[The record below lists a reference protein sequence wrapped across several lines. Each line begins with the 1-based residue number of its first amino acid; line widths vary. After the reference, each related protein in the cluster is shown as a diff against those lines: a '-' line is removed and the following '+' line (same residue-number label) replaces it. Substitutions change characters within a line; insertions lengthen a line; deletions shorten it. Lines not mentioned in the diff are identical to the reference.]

1 MQRCTWPQI
10 CLLLGASVVF
20 SGCPDQALSTYNAE
34 PEAEILSPS
43 DGDAVTEGQV
53 VELRGQVTDDN
64 DHALDLVATWFAG
77 DEVICVGAPPD
88 EEGLSSC
95 TWTAD
100 PSGVALRLEVIDDK
114 GAAGSD
120 EITLLVSPNEA
131 PVAEILLPTE
141 DGTYYVGTLVEFD
154 GTAADAEDDGSSLV
168 LAWTSSLDGVLAID
182 TVLGGDGH
190 SRGAVALSE
199 GQHYIEFSATDAYGR
214 AGTDTVV
221 LTVGPPRQEPSA
233 MLLEPGEGDV
243 VAEGDTVTF
252 EAMVSDG
259 QDSPDLLAIQW
270 GSDLDGVLST
280 AAADSTGRAAFTT
293 TTLSRGTHTV
303 TLLVTDTEGN
313 SATEDVAFRVNGLPS
328 APEVTLG
335 PDGALTDDDL
345 VAAISVGSLD
355 PDGDAVSYAWSWLR
369 DGVSSTESTSETL
382 PASATTK
389 GETWTV
395 VVTPS
400 DGLADGTPGRAS
412 LTVGNS
418 VPEITGLGL
427 SSTAPTTNEVLI
439 ATAATADADGDTV
452 EVSYQWFVDGLASAT
467 GTRLDG
473 ADYFDKGNEIYVVA
487 LPSDGEI
494 EGDSRTSMVATAVNT
509 APSGA
514 SVSISPASPYAGVD
528 DLVCTV
534 SAADDDGDV
543 LSWTIE
549 WTVDGVAFTGASST
563 YETGDTVPAE
573 ELAEAEAWSCTATPW
588 DGEASGAAASD
599 AVTIGACP
607 YGEAESCPADSC
619 GELMAMGYTAD
630 GRYWIDPDTL
640 GAFEAY
646 CDMSHDGGG
655 WALVAVS
662 SDDGADTWTYTSRR
676 YWDLDATTFGSL
688 DDLDLDYKGDGLTRV
703 ATTDVLVV
711 HQPSGTWAAYGA
723 VGDGSE
729 DLAAII
735 ASYGDEYCWR
745 EGRGFEMTAGSL
757 VASGNL
763 CDTDLYLNAADHDGG
778 GGSCSCAD
786 CTSHAYGPSW
796 NVDSGDGCP
805 FDDPGMMSSLGP
817 SSDLSTESSAVGFG
831 SALGLNTGATGAG
844 ENYAWILVR

>member
-1 MQRCTWPQI
+1 MQRCPWPQL
-10 CLLLGASVVF
+10 CLLLGASVVL

-34 PEAEILSPS
+34 PEAEILSP
-43 DGDAVTEGQV
+43 GEADAATEGQV

-77 DEVICVGAPPD
+77 DQVLCEGAPPD
-88 EEGLSSC
+88 EDGLTAC
-95 TWTAD
+95 TWAAD
-100 PSGVALRLEVIDDK
+100 LSGVALRLEVIDDK
-114 GAAGSD
+114 GAAGRD
-120 EITLLVSPNEA
+120 EVTLAVSPNEA

-141 DGTYYVGTLVEFD
+141 DGVYYVGTLVEFD
-154 GTAADAEDDGSSLV
+154 GTAVDAEDDGANLV
-168 LAWTSSLDGVLAID
+168 LTWISSLDGVLAID
-182 TVLGGDGH
+182 SVLGADGH

-199 GQHYIEFSATDAYGR
+199 GQHYVEFSAADAYGR

-252 EAMVSDG
+252 EAAVSDG
-259 QDSPDLLAIQW
+259 QDAPDLLGIEW
-270 GSDLDGVLST
+270 TSDVDGVLST

-293 TTLSRGTHTV
+293 NTLSRGAHTV

-328 APEVTLG
+328 APEVQLG
-335 PDGALTDDDL
+335 PEGALTGDDL
-345 VAAISVGSLD
+345 VAAVTLGSLD
-355 PDGDAVSYAWSWLR
+355 PDGDAVSYTWTWLR
-369 DGVSSTESTSETL
+369 DGVASAESTSETL

-389 GETWTV
+389 NETWTV
-395 VVTPS
+395 VVTPN
-400 DGLADGTPGRAS
+400 DGLADGAPGRAS

-418 VPEITGLGL
+418 VPEVTGLGV
-427 SSTAPTTNEVLI
+427 SSSSPATNEVLV
-439 ATAATADADGDTV
+439 ATAATYDADGDTV
-452 EVSYQWFVDGLASAT
+452 DVSYQWFVDGLASAT

-473 ADYFDKGNEIYVVA
+473 ASYFDKGDEVYVVA
-487 LPSDGEI
+487 VPSDGEVV
-494 EGDSRTSMVATAVNT
+494 GDSRTSLVATAVNT
-509 APSGA
+509 APGGA
-514 SVSISPASPYAGVD
+514 SVSMSPSTPYAGVD
-528 DLVCTV
+528 DVVCLV

-549 WTVDGVAFTGASST
+549 WTVDGDAFAGATTT
-563 YETGDTVPAE
+563 YETGDTVPAA
-573 ELAEAEAWSCTATPW
+573 ELAEAEVWSCTATPS
-588 DGEASGAAASD
+588 DGEASGAAASGS
-599 AVTIGACP
+599 VTVGACP

-619 GELMAMGYTAD
+619 GELLAMGYSTD

-655 WALVAVS
+655 WALVAVA

-688 DDLDLDYKGDGLTRV
+688 DDLDADYKSEALTRV
-703 ATTDVLVV
+703 STTDVLVV
-711 HQPSGTWAAYGA
+711 HEPSGTWAAYGA
-723 VGDGSE
+723 VGDASQ

-735 ASYGDEYCWR
+735 ADYGDEYCWR
-745 EGRGFEMTAGSL
+745 DGRGFDMTAGSL
-757 VASGNL
+757 VASGGL

-786 CTSHAYGPSW
+786 CTDHAYGPSW
-796 NVDSGDGCP
+796 NVDNGDGCP
-805 FDDPGMMSSLGP
+805 FDDPGAMASLGP
-817 SSDLSTESSAVGFG
+817 ASESSGESSAIGFG
-831 SALGLNTGATGAG
+831 DALGLNTGASGAG